1 MDQSLDKIKKD
12 YLKKI
17 SQIET
22 KKQLE
27 EIRIEIL
34 GRKGLINDFFSKISG
49 IKTEDKKQYGANL
62 NKLKNDLETKIKN
75 QSNKLKSSDKQD
87 QKEED
92 SQDQS
97 ENFSLPKIG
106 HLHPITQTERQLNA
120 LFKKLGFSIYNGP
133 QIVTDEFNF
142 EKLNVPKDHPARE
155 MQDTIYIKEPEYLL
169 RTQTST
175 IESYLLS
182 QKKDELPLRAA
193 FPGSVFRNEKINRSN
208 HFVFNQY
215 QAVVVDKNLTMKD
228 LIGTMDLMFKT
239 LYGPDVVV
247 RYRCKYYP
255 EVEPGVGP
263 DMQCFNCHGKGC
275 SLCKYAGW
283 IEMGGSGMI
292 HPKVFK
298 MAGIDPKVWTG
309 FAFGMGLDRWTMTQK
324 NIKDIRTLMGG
335 NLAYKPNTL

>member
-27 EIRIEIL
+27 EIRIKIL

-49 IKTEDKKQYGANL
+49 IKTENKKQYGANL

-309 FAFGMGLDRWTMTQK
+309 FAFGMGLDRWTMAQK